1 MEVDGRWRSLPS
13 GPSLKHLTDPSY
25 AIPPEQQKAALQD
38 LTRAHVD
45 SFNYA
50 VLEGLSHAVQ
60 VSGATPAPEPPE
72 WGPEGPRGWR
82 RWPGGRSMASSSDA
96 HSLCTTLVVR
106 KEKRFV
112 ATCSGV
118 V

>member
-1 MEVDGRWRSLPS
+1 MEPDGRWRSLPS

-60 VSGATPAPEPPE
+60 VSGTPSARV
-72 WGPEGPRGWR
+72 G
-82 RWPGGRSMASSSDA
+82 PGGFQRMEEVAGVRRTTLNSDT
-96 HSLCTTLVVR
+96 HSLCKALGSSER
-106 KEKRFV
+106 KALR
-112 ATCSGV
+112 CNL
-118 V
+118 